1 MEKDP
6 NDNSISKRKLWHF
19 VNKKINRVIH
29 HYHVLSVITLL
40 FDEIIAD
47 LKRNVD
53 LKIHNLGTLTLKTL
67 KPRRYFD
74 VTRQQVMQGESHRIL
89 RFNLAPKFRKKLI
102 RHLDWTPKDD

>member
-1 MEKDP
+1 MLKDP

-19 VNKKINRVIH
+19 VNKKINRAIH

-40 FDEIIAD
+40 FDEILLD

-53 LKIHNLGTLTLKTL
+53 LKIFNLGTLTLKTL

-74 VTRQQVMQGESHRIL
+74 VTQQQVMLGKSHRIL
-89 RFNLAPKFRKKLI
+89 RFNLSPRLRKKLI